1 MNQGNSGVKEV
12 IQEKQSKHCLVAVG
26 KGSYYPG
33 TGVAKFQVSYSKY
46 VPHLLMLYF
55 GDCKMNRNENVF
67 GHSPSW
73 ALQPT
78 ILEAGLMK
86 Y

>member
-33 TGVAKFQVSYSKY
+33 SGVAKFQISYSKY
-46 VPHLLMLYF
+46 VPHLLMPYLS
-55 GDCKMNRNENVF
+55 GHKINRNENVYC
-67 GHSPSW
+67 HSPSQ
-73 ALQPT
+73 ALHLA
-78 ILEAGLMK
+78 ILEAYLA
-86 Y
+86 